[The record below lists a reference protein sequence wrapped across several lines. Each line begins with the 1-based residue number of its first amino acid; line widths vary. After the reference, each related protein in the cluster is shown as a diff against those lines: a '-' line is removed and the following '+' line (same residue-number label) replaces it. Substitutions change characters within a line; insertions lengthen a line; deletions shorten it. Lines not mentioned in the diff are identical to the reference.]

1 MRKQLL
7 YAAVASL
14 LAVCATSCDK
24 TPKSTTTSGAMTML
38 CDDSFENIMEQEIDV
53 FEYSYPNAHIGCQ
66 YVTQKECLDSLF
78 AGATHTIVIGR
89 DLTKSEFK
97 GMKAKYPRLRSM
109 KIAVDAVALIINP
122 DNPVKYL
129 SMNEIGEIL
138 AGETSNWDLVE
149 PDAPNLPIEVVF
161 DNSGSGLTNYMVDSL
176 LDGRKFGPNVVQTGS
191 IEGVLDRVKKSRGA
205 IGVIGV
211 SWLTRDLAE
220 NRPTGEQLAK
230 ELNDTTAISGVD
242 LNEKMAKSG
251 VKVLGVMRDVN
262 IAFKPY
268 QQNIYDGSYP
278 LTRPIYMI
286 TTASP
291 SGLAGGFYSFVTGVT
306 GQRLMMKTGILP
318 ARVPINVYEVTN

>member
-1 MRKQLL
+1 MRKINHLL
-7 YAAVASL
+7 YAAVLSVL
-14 LAVCATSCDK
+14 TLASCDK
-24 TPKSTTTSGAMTML
+24 QPTTTTTSGAMTML

-53 FEYSYPNAHIGCQ
+53 FEYSYPKAHIGCQ
-66 YVTQKECLDSLF
+66 YLTQKECLDSLF
-78 AGATHTIVIGR
+78 AGDTHTIVIGR
-89 DLTKSEFK
+89 DLTPTEFK
-97 GMKAKYPRLRSM
+97 GMKAKYPRLRTM
-109 KIAVDAVALIINP
+109 KIAVDAVALIVNP
-122 DNPVKYL
+122 ENPVKYL

-138 AGETSNWDLVE
+138 AGETNNWSLVE

-161 DNSGSGLTNYMVDSL
+161 DHSGSGLTTYMVDSL

-191 IEGVLDRVKKSRGA
+191 VEGVLERVKKSRGA

-211 SWLTRDLAE
+211 SWLTRDLTE

-242 LNEKMAKSG
+242 LNERMVNSG

-291 SGLAGGFYSFVTGVT
+291 AGLAGGFYSFVTGVN
-306 GQRLMMKTGILP
+306 GQRLLMKTGILP